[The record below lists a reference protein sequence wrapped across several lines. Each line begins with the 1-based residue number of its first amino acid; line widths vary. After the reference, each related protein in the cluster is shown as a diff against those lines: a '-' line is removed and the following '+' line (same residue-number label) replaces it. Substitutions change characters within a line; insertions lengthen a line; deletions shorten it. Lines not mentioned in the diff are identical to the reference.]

1 MTVDFSRTLALICL
15 GVVVACAGPLAA
27 VRPRGLESQ
36 QEAPKLVILMV
47 VDQMRG
53 DFLEHYGPAL
63 TGGLRRLM
71 DRGYTFERATH
82 NHARTSTGPGTHDVG
97 NGRPPGSARSRG
109 ELLDGDSSG

>member
-71 DRGYTFERATH
+71 DRGYTF
-82 NHARTSTGPGTHDVG
+82 
-97 NGRPPGSARSRG
+97 
-109 ELLDGDSSG
+109 

>member
-1 MTVDFSRTLALICL
+1 
-15 GVVVACAGPLAA
+15 
-27 VRPRGLESQ
+27 
-36 QEAPKLVILMV
+36 LVILMV

-82 NHARTSTGPGTHDVG
+82 NHARTSTGPGHTTLATGVHTL
-97 NGRPPGSARSRG
+97 RPFPTLVWFPKWRLPFR
-109 ELLDGDSSG
+109 LSSI